1 MRQMRDNSQQVYYIR
16 MPCEIEPHI
25 RSERTAA
32 AARLI
37 QFLTEGGC
45 PCEDIRWLVQ
55 AADNAGVLGSR
66 TIPDC
71 IDTLSTRFPE
81 EKVRS

>member
-1 MRQMRDNSQQVYYIR
+1 MVINQSISVYYIR
-16 MPCEIEPHI
+16 MSCETKPHI
-25 RSERTAA
+25 RSERTAT

-45 PCEDIRWLVQ
+45 SCEDIRWLVQ
-55 AADNAGVLGSR
+55 AADNAGVLRSP

-71 IDTLSTRFPE
+71 IDTLKARFSDTPNT
-81 EKVRS
+81 

>member
-1 MRQMRDNSQQVYYIR
+1 MFR
-16 MPCEIEPHI
+16 ETEPHI

-37 QFLTEGGC
+37 QFLAESGC
-45 PCEDIRWLVQ
+45 SCENIRWLVE
-55 AADNAGVLGSR
+55 AADNAGVLGSA

-71 IDTLSTRFPE
+71 IDVLATKFPE
-81 EKVRS
+81 EKVRSRVPDGTWRS